1 MTEKRLLVVDD
12 EPDICDFVSRAAST
26 VGYDVRATTKA
37 ADFMAAF
44 HEFNPTHIILDV
56 LMPDMDG
63 IELIQWLANS
73 HCTAKI
79 AVITGGN
86 WDYANA
92 AKKLGTVRGLP
103 SVTTLRKPV
112 SLADLRA
119 VLS

>member
-1 MTEKRLLVVDD
+1 MVDD
-12 EPDICDFVSRAAST
+12 EPAICEFVTRAASS
-26 VGYDVRATTKA
+26 VGYEVRATTKA
-37 ADFMAAF
+37 ADFMQAF
-44 HEFNPTHIILDV
+44 QEFHPTHIILDV

-63 IELIQWLANS
+63 IELIQWLANAG
-73 HCTAKI
+73 CQAKI

-103 SVTTLRKPV
+103 SITALRKPV

-119 VLS
+119 VLQ